1 MGGRHRCPRAS
12 DELELQALEGL
23 HAALEYRGGKLRLI
37 AQVARLEETK
47 APTYHDTA
55 QLKPDSDPV
64 ERLRQ
69 IL

>member
-12 DELELQALEGL
+12 DELGLQALEGL

-47 APTYHDTA
+47 AP
-55 QLKPDSDPV
+55 S
-64 ERLRQ
+64 
-69 IL
+69 